1 MPLKLNSTGGGS
13 VTLDTPSTA
22 GTYTV
27 TVPATNQ
34 TLGLTSGTAATASG
48 TAVDFTGIPSW
59 VKRITVM
66 LIGVSTSGTSPIVV
80 QLGTGSTTFTNTGYS
95 SYGIAFGGAGSSVVT
110 VTAGFPFSGAQ
121 VATNTNSATNTILL
135 YGTNSWMASAVNV
148 GGTTNS
154 NGAGVGSG
162 YIALGAQL
170 TAVRVTMANGTDTF
184 DAGTIN
190 IMYEG

>member
-34 TLGLTSGTAATASG
+34 TLGITSGTAVASTGG
-48 TAVDFTGIPSW
+48 TSIDFTSIPSW

-66 LIGVSTSGTSPIVV
+66 FNGVSLSAAASILV
-80 QLGTGSTTFTNTGYS
+80 QLGDAGGIENTGYVARS
-95 SYGIAFGGAGSSVVT
+95 STLNTTPSISTLDS
-110 VTAGFPFSGAQ
+110 TAGFPVRLTNATFVMNGVMQICLVSGN
-121 VATNTNSATNTILL
+121 VWVSSVTGSLTSAIC
-135 YGTNSWMASAVNV
+135 VV
-148 GGTTNS
+148 GGGTKTLSNVLTT
-154 NGAGVGSG
+154 
-162 YIALGAQL
+162 
-170 TAVRVTMANGTDTF
+170 VRITTDNGTDTF
-184 DAGTIN
+184 DAGSIN